1 MTNTSFYTNVQSLG
15 NNILF
20 RGVLKGKRVKKKI
33 AYCPSL
39 YISTNSKNTEFTS
52 LDGKNLNK
60 KTFDSIRDA
69 RDYLKQF
76 EDVQNSTVYGNSSFE
91 YAYIAENYKG
101 IVDWDKT
108 KTLVASLDI
117 EVGSENGFPE
127 PSLANEQITA
137 IGIKYFN
144 SKMIVFGCGDYV
156 TKGEEVYFKCDDE
169 YDLCMRFLEVWGNN
183 CPDVVT
189 GWNTKYFDI
198 PYLVNRF
205 RKIVGEEETKRLS
218 PWGHISER
226 NKLINNKQ
234 LTEYILTGVSSL
246 DYIELYKSYAKGGRS
261 QESYKLDN
269 IANVELGESKLSYD
283 EYDNLHQLYRLNYQ
297 KFIEYNIKDVELIV
311 KLDEKLKLIDLAMT
325 LAYNTKT
332 NYDDV
337 FTQTR
342 MCDAMSYSY
351 LLARNII
358 VPPKVKNEKT
368 EAFEGAYVKE
378 VQVGLHDYIASFDLD
393 SLHPHLIMQYNLSPE
408 TIVDPKDYDDN
419 MRRIVSEGVTV
430 EKLLNKSIDLS
441 GLKDVTLAANGQFF
455 RTDKQGFLPAMLEEM
470 YADRK
475 KYKKIMLQY
484 AQQYE
489 NETDPIK
496 KQELE
501 NDVIKYDNIQ
511 LAKKLGMNS
520 VYGAL
525 GSQYFRFYDL
535 RLALAVTL
543 SSQLS
548 IRWIANRLNSHM
560 NKILKTD
567 NKDFII
573 ASDTDSVY
581 LRLGE
586 LVKRVYG
593 ANGVVQASVLKI
605 IDFMDRVCERDIKP
619 VIDESFQELADYT
632 HAYQQKMQMKREALA
647 DKGIWTAKK
656 RYILNVYNN
665 EGVAYKEPYIKVIG
679 LEVVKSSTPSVIRVK
694 MKQIIKLMM
703 QGTEVDI
710 HNFIKTFRDEFRKLP
725 SEDISFPR
733 GVNGLGK
740 YEDAL
745 TIYKSGTPIHVKG
758 AILYN
763 NFLKNNNLDKKY
775 PLIQEGE
782 KLKFTYLKKQ
792 NHFKETVISFP
803 TRLPKE
809 FGLDDFIDYDM
820 QFEKA
825 FVEPIRTILDCIGW
839 TTEKVSTLDDFFN

>member
-283 EYDNLHQLYRLNYQ
+283 EYDNLHKLYRLNYQ

-710 HNFIKTFRDEFRKLP
+710 QNFIKTFRDEFRKLP

-745 TIYKSGTPIHVKG
+745 TIYKSGTPIHV
-758 AILYN
+758 
-763 NFLKNNNLDKKY
+763 
-775 PLIQEGE
+775 
-782 KLKFTYLKKQ
+782 
-792 NHFKETVISFP
+792 
-803 TRLPKE
+803 
-809 FGLDDFIDYDM
+809 
-820 QFEKA
+820 
-825 FVEPIRTILDCIGW
+825 
-839 TTEKVSTLDDFFN
+839 